1 MYNPYSLSGKTI
13 LVTGASSGI
22 GRSIAIECSRMG
34 ATLILTGRNEERLT
48 ETLNSLEDNGRA
60 HQLYIA
66 DLSLATDISALV
78 AQLPQLDGC
87 VSNAGIGKT
96 LPIPFLSWDELDKI
110 YRINSFA
117 PMVLTKELVRKKK
130 LLNPSSLVFTLSI
143 AGNFNILPGNA
154 IYGSAKTSL
163 SAFVKYAAVELAVKG
178 IRCNAVSPGMVN
190 TPLIDKQVYS
200 EEDKSKDMSL
210 YPLKRYGKPE
220 EIAYAIIYL
229 LSDASAWVTGTN
241 LVIDGGRSLK

>member
-1 MYNPYSLSGKTI
+1 MLYNKKYKMYNPYSLSGKTI

-96 LPIPFLSWDELDKI
+96 LPIPFLSWDELDRI

-117 PMVLTKELVRKKK
+117 PMVLTKELVRK
-130 LLNPSSLVFTLSI
+130 
-143 AGNFNILPGNA
+143 
-154 IYGSAKTSL
+154 
-163 SAFVKYAAVELAVKG
+163 
-178 IRCNAVSPGMVN
+178 R
-190 TPLIDKQVYS
+190 S
-200 EEDKSKDMSL
+200 EE
-210 YPLKRYGKPE
+210 RRGGK
-220 EIAYAIIYL
+220 
-229 LSDASAWVTGTN
+229 
-241 LVIDGGRSLK
+241 KCM